1 MLRGRWRL
9 PGAGPELGSRGL
21 AWILLLVLV
30 TASKNQNNS
39 KMQVFQTLIKPIIL
53 FVFIMKL
60 TSKIA
65 CPTKSSI
72 M

>member
-39 KMQVFQTLIKPIIL
+39 KMQVFETLIKLNNLVCLYNEIYI
-53 FVFIMKL
+53 
-60 TSKIA
+60 
-65 CPTKSSI
+65 
-72 M
+72 